1 MTDREKELTER
12 LGSLGSK
19 IGDEFNKKL
28 SGRLIGTEEAVAN
41 VSKATLSLAG
51 GGSAQDKKA
60 SDAVSEMLG
69 GGGGG
74 GGGGNGGGGALQATS
89 GRLLSRGPGSDI
101 PDLLRKL
108 IDTTRDVGLA
118 ASAQA
123 MAAES
128 AQRIAQEN
136 NAAINSALAS
146 SPKLAPALQ

>member
-28 SGRLIGTEEAVAN
+28 SGRLIGTEEAVTS
-41 VSKATLSLAG
+41 VSKAVLSSAG

-74 GGGGNGGGGALQATS
+74 SGGGGGGALQATS